1 MIADY
6 SLEYL
11 AQVDDL
17 CGKAEERSS
26 KAVEESDRLDEL
38 AKDMLASLM
47 SKIDAQGDSVKLS
60 ELKLERLARTSREW
74 TQFQNGRFAA
84 RSKAA
89 EYKVK
94 AKVLDRHWQSV
105 VSGLAYKREELR
117 RSVAS

>member
-105 VSGLAYKREELR
+105 ISGLAFRREEIK
-117 RSVAS
+117 RSIAG